1 MRKFALVFFLLIPLL
16 VYCENKPQVTFF
28 YSLHCQKC
36 LQLKREFLV
45 TIKDK
50 YKDKL
55 EWKELDIN
63 ADPNNLSSLIYI
75 GARFGKKEA
84 LVPSILIGN
93 IFLVGK
99 SAIEK
104 DLERAI
110 KIALKEKINPFSF
123 LKTDLVT
130 TFKKL
135 SVFTVIMA
143 GLFDG
148 INPCAFAVIVFFI
161 SFLAVYGYRKRE
173 IIYVGLAYCF
183 SVFITYLLIGFGFF
197 KFLYSMSN
205 FYILI
210 KLFYYFV
217 AFFCFIL
224 AGFAL
229 LDYLKYKK
237 TADPENL
244 ILQLPKFLKKRINV
258 VIGSHLRDKRERG
271 IVSLVVSS
279 FLVGFLVSLL
289 EAACTG
295 QVYLPTIVY
304 IVKNTKLR
312 LKALT
317 YLILYNLM
325 FILPLI
331 VIFILSLVGFSSQKF
346 NVFLKKHLGTI
357 KIILAF
363 IFLLLGLLVIWDE
376 VKFSLQF
383 YLALP

>member
-1 MRKFALVFFLLIPLL
+1 
-16 VYCENKPQVTFF
+16 
-28 YSLHCQKC
+28 
-36 LQLKREFLV
+36 
-45 TIKDK
+45 
-50 YKDKL
+50 
-55 EWKELDIN
+55 
-63 ADPNNLSSLIYI
+63 
-75 GARFGKKEA
+75 
-84 LVPSILIGN
+84 
-93 IFLVGK
+93 
-99 SAIEK
+99 
-104 DLERAI
+104 
-110 KIALKEKINPFSF
+110 
-123 LKTDLVT
+123 
-130 TFKKL
+130 
-135 SVFTVIMA
+135 
-143 GLFDG
+143 
-148 INPCAFAVIVFFI
+148 
-161 SFLAVYGYRKRE
+161 
-173 IIYVGLAYCF
+173 
-183 SVFITYLLIGFGFF
+183 
-197 KFLYSMSN
+197 MSN